1 MSKFVLEFTIPEG
14 AHAEPAP
21 VEQKSRGAHASS
33 RRRQIRPTFLY
44 RLLQRKVKVPG
55 TLIASER
62 PYSAD
67 ITRRESL
74 PFRVRLVGD
83 AQDLAKAVEIR
94 SSAYSRHLP
103 PVGDAL
109 RHAEVD
115 DHRDDVLIL
124 IAERKIDRR
133 VVGSMRLQPN
143 LGGPLRIE
151 GEVGL
156 PDAYKGRR
164 LIEAMRLGVENGT
177 SGRMVM
183 VALVKAAYEIC
194 HATRIDFALVAGR
207 RSVAAIYRS
216 MLFDDVLGR
225 TIPLSYA
232 GNVQH
237 SVLSIPIGEADQRW
251 RASGHSL
258 YDFMART
265 EHPDI
270 QVDYERVFEAFRQA

>member
-1 MSKFVLEFTIPEG
+1 VK
-14 AHAEPAP
+14 AP
-21 VEQKSRGAHASS
+21 S
-33 RRRQIRPTFLY
+33 
-44 RLLQRKVKVPG
+44 
-55 TLIASER
+55 TLIVPER
-62 PYSAD
+62 PYSAVV
-67 ITRRESL
+67 TSRESL
-74 PFRVRLVGD
+74 PFRVRLVDD

-103 PVGDAL
+103 PVGEAL
-109 RHAEVD
+109 RRAEVD

-143 LGGPLRIE
+143 FSGPLRVE
-151 GEVGL
+151 GEVEL
-156 PDAYKGRR
+156 PEVYKGRR

-194 HATRIDFALVAGR
+194 HACRMDFALVAGR

-216 MLFDDVLGR
+216 MLFDDVLEGR

-232 GNVQH
+232 DHVQH
-237 SVLSIPIGEADQRW
+237 SVLAMPIRDADRRW
-251 RASGHSL
+251 RAAGHSL
-258 YDFMART
+258 YDFMACT

-270 QVDYERVFEAFRQA
+270 QIDYERVFEAFEHA